1 MTPDLA
7 FIGLATVLLLGAM
20 SPGPSFLL
28 VARLAV
34 AESRRQGLAAA
45 FGMGIGAGIFALAAL
60 IGLQSLL
67 AAVPALYIGIKLFGG
82 AYLLYLAV
90 MIWRGATQPLAPLD
104 GVALTARSGRRA
116 FLIALATQVSNP
128 KTAIAYTGIFAA
140 FLPQGA
146 SWTLGLEILLLVL
159 VIEIGWYAVV
169 ALLLSAPAPR
179 AFYVRGK
186 TWIDRAVGAALGVL
200 GTKLLISVRD

>member
-1 MTPDLA
+1 MTSDLA
-7 FIGLATVLLLGAM
+7 FIGFATVLLLGAM

-34 AESRRQGLAAA
+34 AQSRGQGLAAA
-45 FGMGIGAGIFALAAL
+45 LGMGTGAGLFALAAL

-67 AAVPALYIGIKLFGG
+67 TAVPALYVGIKLLGG

-90 MIWRGATQPLAPLD
+90 IIWRGAKQPLAMSD
-104 GVALTARSGRRA
+104 GPAPANSGRRA
-116 FLIALATQVSNP
+116 FLIALGTQLSNP

-140 FLPQGA
+140 FLPQGVEL
-146 SWTLGLEILLLVL
+146 STGLEVLALVL
-159 VIEIGWYAVV
+159 AVEIGWYAVV

-179 AFYVRGK
+179 AVYLRGK
-186 TWIDRAVGAALGVL
+186 TWIDRAVGAALGFL
-200 GTKLLISVRD
+200 GAKLLLSVRE